1 MLSISIIGPIL
12 AALVNTIL
20 GAFTVINNPRKL
32 SNRLFGL
39 LCFSLSAWIIA
50 NLLAERDLTNS
61 LFWTRLTFATV
72 VWGLYAVLLFANN
85 FPSPKV
91 TRSWLSR
98 LALGAGLVMSI
109 VCFLPAFIPAV
120 EVVGGISTVIP
131 GPIYLSFVIYF
142 LACFVG
148 AMVFIIS
155 SYRRSHGLDLL
166 RVRFLLLGLG
176 LMISLSSMT
185 NLILPLALGNNNW
198 AGLGAYFTLIFVS
211 LTTYAI
217 VRHSLFDIKTVVV
230 RSVAYTLL
238 LATLATFYSFASFT
252 AANFIF
258 DSSVSRWQQLFN
270 VVLTIILAFI
280 FQPLRHFFEKLTD
293 RVFFRDHYD
302 TQEVLN
308 KVGKILTAELHL
320 EKILNKTLKI
330 LSEELRIGRAQFIVF
345 EGARIYK
352 IGHYGPLPDKLL
364 TAPELRVL
372 NHRMLV
378 ADELD
383 GGERK
388 NLMMAHGVRLSLA
401 IRTKEEF
408 VGFLLLGDK
417 LSGDIYSAQD
427 VKLLEILGSEVA
439 VAIVN
444 AKAYEEIAQ
453 FNVTL
458 QDKIAQATQNLRVA
472 NRHLKELDK
481 AKDEFISMA
490 SHQLRTPLTTIKGYL
505 SMLEEG
511 DAGRLKPQQQ
521 EFVTNAYEGS
531 ERMVRLI
538 SDLLNVSR
546 MSTGKFLIEKKPTNL
561 VEMVNDEVRQLQMHA
576 NNKGLKLSFVAPKR
590 KLPLVSVDEAKTRQ
604 VVMNFIDNAIYY
616 TKSGSV
622 TVYLDQ
628 HEGYARMR
636 VVDTGIGV
644 PKEAQKQLFTKFF
657 RAGNAQNVRPDGTG
671 LGLFLAKKV
680 IQDQGGKI
688 IFDSEE
694 GKGSVFGFEIPL
706 DTRPKTTPQ
715 AAPSAKVEI
724 GVN

>member
-1 MLSISIIGPIL
+1 MLSYLLLGSVCVANVLLGIFVIKNNPKVRLNQYFFFLAVALAAWSLVTFLEDTGYGRQVIQALAYLDYGLSILMAVLFFGLCYEFSRVKLKLVWPLVAIL
-12 AALVNTIL
+12 A
-20 GAFTVINNPRKL
+20 
-32 SNRLFGL
+32 
-39 LCFSLSAWIIA
+39 SA
-50 NLLAERDLTNS
+50 N
-61 LFWTRLTFATV
+61 
-72 VWGLYAVLLFANN
+72 
-85 FPSPKV
+85 
-91 TRSWLSR
+91 
-98 LALGAGLVMSI
+98 I
-109 VCFLPAFIPAV
+109 V
-120 EVVGGISTVIP
+120 
-131 GPIYLSFVIYF
+131 
-142 LACFVG
+142 
-148 AMVFIIS
+148 
-155 SYRRSHGLDLL
+155 
-166 RVRFLLLGLG
+166 LLGLG
-176 LMISLSSMT
+176 LIVSTRLEGESVKFIEGDGFLAFIGLLVVT
-185 NLILPLALGNNNW
+185 ILGGLFLLAWRYRRSGGTERAQIRVIYFGLFLMS
-198 AGLGAYFTLIFVS
+198 AGLVLTNVVLPNIMSVSPAVTRLGIYSILSFTGF
-211 LTTYAI
+211 TAYAI
-217 VRHSLFDIKTVVV
+217 IKHRFMDIRLVVA
-230 RSVAYTLL
+230 RSVAYSLLIGTLAMLYAGAVFGVSFLFFPGVTATSAQTGVYAALAIL
-238 LATLATFYSFASFT
+238 LAFT
-252 AANFIF
+252 
-258 DSSVSRWQQLFN
+258 
-270 VVLTIILAFI
+270 

-293 RVFFRDHYD
+293 RVFFRDRYD

-308 KVGKILTAELHL
+308 KVGKVLTAELHL
-320 EKILNKTLKI
+320 ENILNRTLKI

-345 EGARIYK
+345 EGPRIYK
-352 IGHYGPLPDKLL
+352 IGHYGPLPEKLL

-372 NHRMLV
+372 NHRMLI
-378 ADELD
+378 ADELE

-388 NLMMAHGVRLSLA
+388 NLMMSHGVRLSLA

-439 VAIVN
+439 VAIIN

-561 VEMVNDEVRQLQMHA
+561 AEMVSDEVRQLQMHA
-576 NNKGLKLSFVAPKR
+576 NNKGLKLSFVPPKR

-628 HEGYARMR
+628 HDGHARMR

-644 PKEAQKQLFTKFF
+644 PKEAHKQLFTKFF

-688 IFDSEE
+688 IFDSVE
-694 GKGSVFGFEIPL
+694 GKGSIFGFEIPL
-706 DTRPKTTPQ
+706 DSRSKATPK